1 MNKLEYLAFT
11 ATMIFAVCWI
21 GNCCQA
27 AASEESEVAVI
38 YLKET
43 PTIEE
48 MPNLT
53 DLNGNRAEM
62 VVSTGDGRTVVLN
75 SDAEVEHG
83 RVEII
88 HRPQQPADR
97 FIELKTTVIEDDIS
111 EEECVEPEPAYTYY
125 ASYEITAYI
134 WTGNPCADGVYPSVG
149 YTVASNDP
157 ALWHKWI
164 YIEGIGDRYVHD
176 TGGMAS
182 NVIDLF
188 VGSYTEAIQFGRQV
202 RGIYIYE

>member
-21 GNCCQA
+21 GTNCLA

-38 YLKET
+38 YLQEDES
-43 PTIEE
+43 IEDIPE
-48 MPNLT
+48 IIFNEPSEL
-53 DLNGNRAEM
+53 
-62 VVSTGDGRTVVLN
+62 VVSTGDGRTVEIDLSADEETQVFGAKKQPANNLYQEPGTTLIVN
-75 SDAEVEHG
+75 DAE
-83 RVEII
+83 
-88 HRPQQPADR
+88 
-97 FIELKTTVIEDDIS
+97 
-111 EEECVEPEPAYTYY
+111 EEEEPEEPEPEYTYY

-188 VGSYTEAIQFGRQV
+188 VGSHEEAIQFGRQV
-202 RGIYIYE
+202 REIYIYE

>member
-38 YLKET
+38 YISEPDELEGVPKVHDLYTYEIT
-43 PTIEE
+43 CT
-48 MPNLT
+48 NT
-53 DLNGNRAEM
+53 DVRKTHEM
-62 VVSTGDGRTVVLN
+62 VQEMASVY
-75 SDAEVEHG
+75 VE
-83 RVEII
+83 
-88 HRPQQPADR
+88 QPAD
-97 FIELKTTVIEDDIS
+97 IIEDPEESNEES
-111 EEECVEPEPAYTYY
+111 EESSTLLYFGDL
-125 ASYEITAYI
+125 EITAYVE
-134 WTGNPCADGVYPSVG
+134 TGNPCADGVYPSVG

-188 VGSYTEAIQFGRQV
+188 VGSHEEAIQFGRQV
-202 RGIYIYE
+202 HSIYVYE

>member
-38 YLKET
+38 YISEPDDLEGVPKVHDLYTYEIACT
-43 PTIEE
+43 NTDVRKTHEIVQE
-48 MPNLT
+48 M
-53 DLNGNRAEM
+53 AS
-62 VVSTGDGRTVVLN
+62 VY
-75 SDAEVEHG
+75 VE
-83 RVEII
+83 
-88 HRPQQPADR
+88 QPAD
-97 FIELKTTVIEDDIS
+97 VIEDPEDSNEES
-111 EEECVEPEPAYTYY
+111 EESSTLLYFGDL
-125 ASYEITAYI
+125 EITAYI
-134 WTGNPCADGVYPSVG
+134 ETGNPCADGVYPSVG

-164 YIEGIGDRYVHD
+164 YIDGVGDRYVHD
-176 TGGMAS
+176 TGAMAS

-188 VGSYTEAIQFGRQV
+188 VGSYEEAIQFGRQV
-202 RGIYIYE
+202 RSIYIYE